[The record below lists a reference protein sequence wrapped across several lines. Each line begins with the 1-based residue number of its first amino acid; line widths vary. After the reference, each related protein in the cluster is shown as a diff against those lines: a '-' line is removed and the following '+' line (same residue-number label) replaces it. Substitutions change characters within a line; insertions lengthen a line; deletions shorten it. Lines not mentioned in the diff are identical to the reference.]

1 MFNAISSIADL
12 LKMAFCETFDV
23 TICWCDTPNAV
34 SGNLRAFLH
43 PKTLFNNKTHS
54 YIVELILLVKTG
66 QYNFH
71 ELGE

>member
-1 MFNAISSIADL
+1 MSLFVQP
-12 LKMAFCETFDV
+12 K
-23 TICWCDTPNAV
+23 AV
-34 SGNLRAFLH
+34 INC
-43 PKTLFNNKTHS
+43 HS